1 MSCFFRKH
9 NAADAIRP
17 FGIVLRHMFRL
28 SFCFF
33 FFLGGGGVGG
43 GEGGGGFAS
52 LTSKKETSKFSSANF
67 QKMLSPIYIILRIQ
81 RPEDKQCRSR

>member
-43 GEGGGGFAS
+43 GGGGGG
-52 LTSKKETSKFSSANF
+52 LP
-67 QKMLSPIYIILRIQ
+67 L
-81 RPEDKQCRSR
+81 